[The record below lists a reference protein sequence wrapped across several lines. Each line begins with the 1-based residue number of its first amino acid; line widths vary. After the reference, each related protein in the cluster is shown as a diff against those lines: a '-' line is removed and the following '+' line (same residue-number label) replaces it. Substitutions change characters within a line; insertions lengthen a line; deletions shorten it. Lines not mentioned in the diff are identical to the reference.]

1 MGGSERSQPCGL
13 GLVESEFR
21 NDTTHTLTRLAKDP
35 HTQNPARALHH
46 THTHTHTHTQ
56 AYVNL
61 ELPDVQAGFRK
72 GRSTKY
78 QIANICWIIE
88 KTSLVAQMVKNLPA
102 MQET

>member
-46 THTHTHTHTQ
+46 TQTPHTHIC
-56 AYVNL
+56 
-61 ELPDVQAGFRK
+61 VQHPTPTSPAQRARPPGGLGPPPVLDGQMGEQ
-72 GRSTKY
+72 GRPY
-78 QIANICWIIE
+78 
-88 KTSLVAQMVKNLPA
+88 L
-102 MQET
+102 